1 LLNKYYIVR
10 TSWLYGSIRKN
21 FVTQIAEA
29 IKNGN
34 PASMA
39 EDMVSSPTYVND
51 LAKAISK
58 LVESG
63 KYGLYHL
70 TNSGFASRY
79 GIALEISKMMGLP
92 IRDIK
97 KVKLSEL
104 NLPAARPCFSAM
116 KNYVWQLSG
125 FEPIRPW
132 QEAVNE
138 FLKENNYL

>member
-1 LLNKYYIVR
+1 LSNKYYIVR
-10 TSWLYGSIRKN
+10 TSWLYGSKRKN

-29 IKNGN
+29 LKEGK
-34 PASMA
+34 PANMV

-51 LAKAISK
+51 LAEAISR
-58 LVESG
+58 LVDSG

-79 GIALEISKMMGLP
+79 GIALEISKMMDIP
-92 IRDIK
+92 IRNIK

-104 NLPAARPCFSAM
+104 SLPATRPSFSAM

-132 QEAVNE
+132 QEAVKE
-138 FLKENNYL
+138 FLKTQ